1 MILERQSLIWRWY
14 TVGLLWTA
22 GICAAMQFSKMSIGL
37 KALEDA
43 LGTDA
48 TSVSALMAA
57 TGLFGLLFGVGG
69 ASISDALG
77 LRRVLLYSIFAA
89 AIFSFAESFI
99 PQFIP
104 FYGLRLLE
112 GVTNLFIVVA
122 APTLIALYAPSR
134 HVAIAMGLWG
144 SFYGV
149 AFALSGL
156 SGPTLISNFGARGL
170 LAAHGFVALAIALL
184 LAIHRLPGVEKMRD
198 TDSAKNVRAVFA
210 NQVDTIIRAY
220 KNARTALPGLI
231 FLFHSSL
238 YLGFLIFVPLSAQDV
253 TGRDILLVSMPL
265 VSIAATLLAGPISQ
279 VLPIPAVLT
288 TGFLLEM
295 GIAGLLIPATGV
307 DVGTLTYNLLAN
319 GLMLISGVLQGSI
332 FILVPK
338 LAANSRDE
346 TLAFGVIAQLG
357 SLGSIVGPMA
367 FAASIAKGG
376 IVGFATLVAIGA
388 VAGASFSFIGLRQR
402 DPRLGSSRKSDS
414 NSKEE
419 ASHEC

>member
-1 MILERQSLIWRWY
+1 MMLKKQSLTWHWY

-22 GICAAMQFSKMSIGL
+22 GICAAMQFAKMSIGL
-37 KALEDA
+37 KALQDA

-48 TSVSALMAA
+48 TSISALMAA

-122 APTLIALYAPSR
+122 APTLIAVYAPPR
-134 HVAIAMGLWG
+134 HIAIAMGLWG

-149 AFALSGL
+149 AFALTGL
-156 SGPTLISNFGARGL
+156 AGPTLISNFGATGL
-170 LAAHGFVALAIALL
+170 LAAHSLLALVIALL
-184 LAIHRLPGVEKMRD
+184 LVTHRLPGLEKTKNID
-198 TDSAKNVRAVFA
+198 DAKKVQTVFA
-210 NQVDTIIRAY
+210 NQIHTVIRAY

-238 YLGFLIFVPLSAQDV
+238 YLGLLIFVPLSAQD
-253 TGRDILLVSMPL
+253 GAARDILLVSMPL
-265 VSIAATLLAGPISQ
+265 VSIAATLLAGPLSQ
-279 VLPIPAVLT
+279 VLPISTVLT
-288 TGFLLEM
+288 TGFLLEI
-295 GIAGLLIPATGV
+295 GAASLLIPATESNASIV
-307 DVGTLTYNLLAN
+307 TYNLLAN

-338 LAANSRDE
+338 LASNSRE
-346 TLAFGVIAQLG
+346 EALAFGVIAQLG

-367 FAASIAKGG
+367 FATSITHGG
-376 IVGFATLVAIGA
+376 IVGFAALVAIGA
-388 VAGASFSFIGLRQR
+388 IAGALISFIGLRR
-402 DPRLGSSRKSDS
+402 SISRLGSSGKSDS
-414 NSKEE
+414 ISNEE